1 MAHDIRLV
9 HVRDFLRRDV
19 DGAIDVKSSK
29 RLLKEVAN
37 GSVERDNHRIFIDIR
52 DIPRGSKLSAVDILE
67 IARILG
73 ELGFGPHNR
82 IAILNDPKDD
92 FDRGAF
98 LETCAV
104 NRSINIRAFRD
115 FEKAHFWLAG
125 DCAVPA

>member
-1 MAHDIRLV
+1 MAHNIHLM
-9 HVRDFLRRDV
+9 HLRDFLRRDV
-19 DGAIDVKSSK
+19 DGVIDVKASK

-37 GSVERDNHRIFIDIR
+37 ASVERDKHRILMDIR
-52 DIPRGSKLSAVDILE
+52 DIPPGGTLSVVDILE
-67 IARILG
+67 IARVLG
-73 ELGFGPHNR
+73 ELGIGQRNR

-104 NRSINIRAFRD
+104 NRGFNIRAFRD
-115 FEKAHFWLAG
+115 SEKARFWLAS

>member
-1 MAHDIRLV
+1 MAHNIRLM
-9 HVRDFLRRDV
+9 HLRDFLRRDV
-19 DGAIDVKSSK
+19 DGVIDVKASK

-37 GSVERDNHRIFIDIR
+37 ASVERDKHRILMDIR
-52 DIPRGSKLSAVDILE
+52 DIPPGGTLSVVDILE
-67 IARILG
+67 IARVLG
-73 ELGFGPHNR
+73 ELGIGQRNR

-115 FEKAHFWLAG
+115 LEKAHFWLAG

>member
-1 MAHDIRLV
+1 MAHDIRLI

-19 DGAIDVKSSK
+19 DGVIDVKSSR
-29 RLLKEVAN
+29 RLLKELAN
-37 GSVERDNHRIFIDIR
+37 ASVERGNHRIFVDIR
-52 DIPRGSKLSAVDILE
+52 DTRPGGKLSVVDILE
-67 IARILG
+67 IASILG

-104 NRSINIRAFRD
+104 NRGINIRAFRD